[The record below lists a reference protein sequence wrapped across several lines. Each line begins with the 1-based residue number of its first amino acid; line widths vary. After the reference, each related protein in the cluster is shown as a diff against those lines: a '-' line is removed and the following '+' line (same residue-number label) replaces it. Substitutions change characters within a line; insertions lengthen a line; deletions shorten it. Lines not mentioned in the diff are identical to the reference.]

1 MQKGFIRFN
10 SITYAQ
16 LARETL
22 LKYSV
27 RSQIKRLAGGTGKQG
42 CAYVLFP
49 EGDIYKAHEI
59 LNRENI
65 KDMGIEWSGAQ

>member
-27 RSQIKRLAGGTGKQG
+27 RSQIKRLAAGTRKQG

-49 EGDIYKAHEI
+49 EGDIYKAREI
-59 LNRENI
+59 LNKENI
-65 KDMGIEWSGAQ
+65 KNMGIEWSGAQ